1 MKRMEFAPAPTINLG
16 TTDRKYLTYILF
28 SLFFGSGFCSLLYQ
42 VVWLRLA
49 FAHFGIITP
58 VLSVVISVFM
68 LGLGIGSVVAGQRIE
83 VWSRR
88 FRINPARFYAAAEF
102 GIGIGAFTVPWL
114 FSSGEDALL
123 RLGDASSARYLL
135 VSALYISVAMLPWC
149 VLMGATFPL
158 MMSFI
163 RRIHPSDTTGFSFL
177 YLANVIGAAA
187 GAALTAGVLVEL
199 LGFRLTSTLAALV
212 NFAIATT
219 AFLLGGAVRGDTSVR
234 APPPDHMEGGQL
246 APENHRWISIV
257 LFSTGFVSLAMEVV
271 WTRAFTFVLTT
282 TVYAF
287 AAILTTYLLA
297 TWFGSLLYR
306 HHLKSG
312 TTITIT
318 NLLGSLCLFSFL
330 PVVLVDP
337 RLQHS
342 PFLTLASIVPI
353 CAALGYMTPKLI
365 DEYSHGRPARAG
377 PSYGWNIA
385 GGTLGPL
392 VAAYCCFP

>member
-1 MKRMEFAPAPTINLG
+1 MAA
-16 TTDRKYLTYILF
+16 
-28 SLFFGSGFCSLLYQ
+28 SGICAFRYNHAGP
-42 VVWLRLA
+42 VGRYLRLHA
-49 FAHFGIITP
+49 RTRYR
-58 VLSVVISVFM
+58 
-68 LGLGIGSVVAGQRIE
+68 LGVAGRGIE
-83 VWSRR
+83 AWSHR

-234 APPPDHMEGGQL
+234 CA
-246 APENHRWISIV
+246 RRSIIWRGV
-257 LFSTGFVSLAMEVV
+257 NSRQKIVAG
-271 WTRAFTFVLTT
+271 
-282 TVYAF
+282 
-287 AAILTTYLLA
+287 
-297 TWFGSLLYR
+297 
-306 HHLKSG
+306 
-312 TTITIT
+312 
-318 NLLGSLCLFSFL
+318 
-330 PVVLVDP
+330 
-337 RLQHS
+337 
-342 PFLTLASIVPI
+342 LASFFL
-353 CAALGYMTPKLI
+353 ALVLCPW
-365 DEYSHGRPARAG
+365 RWR
-377 PSYGWNIA
+377 
-385 GGTLGPL
+385 
-392 VAAYCCFP
+392 

>member
-1 MKRMEFAPAPTINLG
+1 MEFAPAPTINLG

-88 FRINPARFYAAAEF
+88 FGINPARFYAAAEF

-114 FSSGEDALL
+114 FGSGEDALL
-123 RLGDASSARYLL
+123 RLGDASSASYLL

-234 APPPDHMEGGQL
+234 APPPDHMEGG
-246 APENHRWISIV
+246 S
-257 LFSTGFVSLAMEVV
+257 
-271 WTRAFTFVLTT
+271 TRARKS
-282 TVYAF
+282 
-287 AAILTTYLLA
+287 
-297 TWFGSLLYR
+297 SL
-306 HHLKSG
+306 
-312 TTITIT
+312 
-318 NLLGSLCLFSFL
+318 
-330 PVVLVDP
+330 D
-337 RLQHS
+337 
-342 PFLTLASIVPI
+342 
-353 CAALGYMTPKLI
+353 
-365 DEYSHGRPARAG
+365 
-377 PSYGWNIA
+377 
-385 GGTLGPL
+385 
-392 VAAYCCFP
+392 